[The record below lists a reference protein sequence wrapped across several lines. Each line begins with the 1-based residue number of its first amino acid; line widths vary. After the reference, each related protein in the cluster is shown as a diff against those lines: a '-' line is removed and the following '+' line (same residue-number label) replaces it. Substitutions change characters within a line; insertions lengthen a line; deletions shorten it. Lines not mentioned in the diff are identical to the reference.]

1 MFLHSQSH
9 SPLYPLRFPRYWG
22 GVQKQSSEENI
33 CILIMHFQCKNKFEH
48 LLNIYI
54 LIIMLKTFITAL
66 AFYAISLPTLAQ
78 AQQHMVEYFVQQLEG
93 KQATASN
100 NTFKIKQLDA
110 KRHMVWEA
118 WKMANQRAK
127 TLPQLP
133 FISPLGSVSA
143 SWQLPANLEPHATLP
158 YYYGYKG
165 EKPNAGYPFFL
176 YLHGSGPKNQEW
188 ATGLALAQR
197 FNDAPS
203 VYFIPQIPNEGE
215 WYRWWQHSKQYAW
228 ENLLRTT
235 LLSDSINPNRL
246 YVFGIS
252 EGGYGSQRLASYYA
266 DYWAAAGPM
275 AGGEPLKNAPVENL
289 CNIGF
294 TFYTGADDA
303 GFYRNTLTNY
313 TREALDS
320 LQKLYPT
327 AFQHKVVLVPNRQHF
342 IDYSVTTPELLQFT
356 RNPHPTHF
364 IWEDFEMD
372 GQHRKG
378 FYNLCVLQRPDKK
391 ARTRYDVNI
400 NNNIVNIQVRNVD
413 YTTTQRDSIFGIEMK
428 FNRNY
433 STASGGQLRVYL
445 DEKLVDLSQPITIII
460 NDKQVCHAKAQLSLK
475 HLEESLCTFYD
486 RERMF
491 PVAFDVK
498 Y

>member
-1 MFLHSQSH
+1 
-9 SPLYPLRFPRYWG
+9 
-22 GVQKQSSEENI
+22 
-33 CILIMHFQCKNKFEH
+33 
-48 LLNIYI
+48 
-54 LIIMLKTFITAL
+54 MLKTSITAL
-66 AFYAISLPTLAQ
+66 AFYAISLPSLAQ
-78 AQQHMVEYFVQQLEG
+78 DQQHVVEYFVQQLDG
-93 KQATASN
+93 KQAIASN
-100 NTFKIKQLDA
+100 NTFKIKQLNA

-118 WKMANQRAK
+118 WKMANQHAK
-127 TLPQLP
+127 AILHLPA
-133 FISPLGSVSA
+133 IRPLGSISNL
-143 SWQLPANLEPHATLP
+143 WPLPANLEPHATLP
-158 YYYGYKG
+158 YYVGYKG
-165 EKPNAGYPFFL
+165 EKPNIGYPFFL
-176 YLHGSGPKNQEW
+176 YLHGSGPKQQEW

-215 WYRWWQHSKQYAW
+215 WYRWWQRSKQYAW
-228 ENLLRTT
+228 DNLLRNV
-235 LLSDSINPNRL
+235 LLSDSINPNKL

-289 CNIGF
+289 SNIGF

-303 GFYRNTLTNY
+303 GFYRNTLTRY
-313 TREALDS
+313 TCEALDS
-320 LQKLYPT
+320 LQKIYPK

-342 IDYSVTTPELLQFT
+342 IDYSVTTPGLLPYT

-372 GQHRKG
+372 GLHRKG
-378 FYNLCVLQRPDKK
+378 FYNLYVLQRPNKET
-391 ARTRYDVNI
+391 RTRYDVNI
-400 NNNIVNIQVRNVD
+400 ENNVVNIQVRNV
-413 YTTTQRDSIFGIEMK
+413 YYATAQRDSIFGIEMK
-428 FNRNY
+428 FNRSY

-445 DEKLVDLSQPITIII
+445 DEHIVDLARPITIII
-460 NDKQVCHAKAQLSLK
+460 NGKTICHKKAQLNMK
-475 HLEESLCTFYD
+475 NLEESLCAFYD

-491 PVAFDVK
+491 PVAFDIK

>member
-1 MFLHSQSH
+1 
-9 SPLYPLRFPRYWG
+9 
-22 GVQKQSSEENI
+22 
-33 CILIMHFQCKNKFEH
+33 
-48 LLNIYI
+48 
-54 LIIMLKTFITAL
+54 MLKTFITAL

-118 WKMANQRAK
+118 WKMANQRTK

-158 YYYGYKG
+158 YHYGYKG

-275 AGGEPLKNAPVENL
+275 AGGEPLKNAPAENL

-327 AFQHKVVLVPNRQHF
+327 AFRHKVVLVPNRQHF

-356 RNPHPTHF
+356 RDPHPTHF